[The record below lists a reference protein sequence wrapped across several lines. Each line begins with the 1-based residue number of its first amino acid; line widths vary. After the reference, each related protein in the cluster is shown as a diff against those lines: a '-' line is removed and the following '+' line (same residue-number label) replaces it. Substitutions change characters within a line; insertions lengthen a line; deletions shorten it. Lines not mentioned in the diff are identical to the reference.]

1 MSLPASQQRALS
13 QIEKALAEDHPSLGS
28 LFFIFTK
35 LNGNEA
41 MPMTERVA
49 DRRWWQRPIRPAVV
63 AVIGLAM
70 ATGVLLSLSLTL
82 LPSPPACPSTVAR
95 VAAYTRPVPAV
106 RQLACAPQQ
115 VKPSTT
121 SQSEP
126 AAH

>member
-1 MSLPASQQRALS
+1 MSLPASQQRALD
-13 QIEKALAEDHPSLGS
+13 QIEKALADDHPGLGP

-35 LNGNEA
+35 LTGHEA

-49 DRRWWQRPIRPAVV
+49 DRRWWQRRMRPAVA

-70 ATGVLLSLSLTL
+70 ATGALLSLSLTL
-82 LPSPPACPSTVAR
+82 HSPPACPSAIAH
-95 VAAYTRPVPAV
+95 VAAYARPVPTG

-121 SQSEP
+121 IQSEP
-126 AAH
+126 YAP